1 MASFFLSTNN
11 IRSFLDAWV
20 RVPFNCYAS
29 LLTPFRYNETSTKI
43 ISKGEDRGEGAN
55 NRFPCNF
62 SRFVVFGGPDQFIK
76 AIKT

>member
-11 IRSFLDAWV
+11 VHSFLDACV
-20 RVPFNCYAS
+20 RVSFNCFAS
-29 LLTPFRYNETSTKI
+29 LLTRFRYNETSTKI
-43 ISKGEDRGEGAN
+43 ISKGEEGN

-62 SRFVVFGGPDQFIK
+62 SRSVVFGGPDQFIK